1 MVLISSFFIEEYYTS
16 PRNILANNL
25 PLLVIFVAVKEIFN
39 AKNHMWL
46 WWVGF
51 AYIILIVIISA
62 ISIVLSDNDKSE
74 ECFRNKF
81 SNILKDI
88 ATTFGKGK
96 LVFSGM
102 FLYFLFAF
110 YKINDIKV
118 LSLMVFWWILVT
130 TEPHK
135 LVTKLKTKGK
145 QPVNAIGN
153 IISVQSKRI
162 FLVKVFRDCLM
173 CKKTDLVRFKY
184 TMQGNSTMICY
195 GFVLDTYILSDQKW
209 IKILLIK
216 EEQEDQKTKTSLEK
230 DIVYRVTKNTSVE
243 EVIPRFVGV
252 IIEGSDISKIVFE
265 CYNTSPIQ
273 EGDLLELAVDSK
285 IVYYQ
290 IVEGETDEEILDKKN
305 ETGFIKGRA
314 VQLGTWNTSNSSFEK
329 FGWVPEINSIV
340 LKAST
345 DNVIVPQVNY
355 PEYILGYVPK
365 TKLPVILNL
374 KESISHHM
382 AVLGVTGSGKSFITH
397 EIISTLSTDT
407 KVICVD
413 FTGEYITKLRDL
425 NPKRILHDKDGLS
438 KIEALIAQ
446 KEDETRRSRDRSL
459 VLLLE
464 LKQKINAQLNS
475 YIEEYLRSSDRVG
488 IFELPDLS
496 NTSFILE
503 FTQFFFENI
512 FQYAKN
518 NTGHQICLVLEEAHT
533 IVPETTFLGD
543 LGDYGSTKA
552 IVNKIGQIA
561 LQGRK
566 YGIGLIVIAQRT
578 ANVSKTVL
586 TQCNT
591 ILCFQAFDET
601 SFTFLGNYVGKNLIT
616 ALPNLPKYHAIIS
629 GKGAKSNIPVIVDLT
644 RAS

>member
-1 MVLISSFFIEEYYTS
+1 
-16 PRNILANNL
+16 
-25 PLLVIFVAVKEIFN
+25 
-39 AKNHMWL
+39 
-46 WWVGF
+46 
-51 AYIILIVIISA
+51 
-62 ISIVLSDNDKSE
+62 
-74 ECFRNKF
+74 
-81 SNILKDI
+81 
-88 ATTFGKGK
+88 
-96 LVFSGM
+96 
-102 FLYFLFAF
+102 
-110 YKINDIKV
+110 
-118 LSLMVFWWILVT
+118 
-130 TEPHK
+130 
-135 LVTKLKTKGK
+135 
-145 QPVNAIGN
+145 
-153 IISVQSKRI
+153 
-162 FLVKVFRDCLM
+162 M

-195 GFVLDTYILSDQKW
+195 GFVLDTYILNDQKW

-216 EEQEDQKTKTSLEK
+216 EELDDQKTKTSLER

-265 CYNTSPIQ
+265 CYNTTPIQ
-273 EGDLLELAVDSK
+273 EGDLLELTVDSK
-285 IVYYQ
+285 TVYYQ

-314 VQLGTWNTSNSSFEK
+314 VQLGTWNTLNSSFEK

-345 DNVIVPQVNY
+345 DNIIVPQVNY

-374 KESISHHM
+374 KDSISHHM

-425 NPKRILHDKDGLS
+425 KPKPILHDKDGLS

-446 KEDETRRSRDRSL
+446 KEDETRRSRDRSS

-475 YIEEYLRSSDRVG
+475 YIEEYLKSPDRVG

-644 RAS
+644 RNG